1 MFQQM
6 KYDVCCHAENGGNA
20 SSNRRRRDQGFLA
33 WGSAAVASTILT
45 E

>member
-6 KYDVCCHAENGGNA
+6 KYDVYCHTENGGNA
-20 SSNRRRRDQGFLA
+20 SFDRRRQDQGFLA